1 MTTAFRDDLLAQSAI
16 AGAAG
21 GVAGKASV
29 FSGASTFVYSMLNTE
44 WLFAGI
50 GAAVAIATFVVNS
63 YYRRKQHELEE
74 RRFKLDEE
82 LKRMAEERKLMET
95 QARIEALSKCSS
107 SSMAPL
113 VDTHF

>member
-29 FSGASTFVYSMLNTE
+29 FSGAS
-44 WLFAGI
+44 
-50 GAAVAIATFVVNS
+50 TFVVNS

-95 QARIEALSKCSS
+95 RARIEALGKCSS